1 MPKPVIFTI
10 DDDSSVLS
18 SVERDLRARYGQDYR
33 ILPIDS
39 GQAALEYLKKLE
51 QRNER
56 VALFLVDQRMP
67 EMDGVG
73 FLAEAIKSYP
83 QAKRVLLTAYA
94 DTQAA
99 IDSINEIGLDYY
111 LMKPWHPPE
120 ERLYPVLDELLEDWK
135 IHVRLPYEGI
145 RVAGTLWSLSSHEV
159 KDFLTRHQIPYQ
171 WLDIEKD
178 KRARTLVEG
187 VSSESSL
194 KLPVIF
200 FPNGNILIDPDL
212 KELAEKVGLQTRA
225 GLPFYDMVVIGSG
238 PAGLAAAVYAGS
250 EGLKCIVIEKAA
262 PGGQAGSS
270 PKIENYL
277 GFPTGISGDDLAR
290 RAVSQAKRFGVE
302 ILSAQETKKI
312 FVKDS
317 YRIVQLTDGSEISCH
332 AVLIATGASFHA
344 LKMPGADP
352 LTGAGIYY
360 GAAYTEAMHYKD
372 QNVFVV
378 GGANSAAQGA
388 IYLSR
393 FASKVTVLIRGPQ
406 PTASKYLIDAMN
418 DNEKIEILLDTDLLE
433 VKGSNAL
440 EQIVI
445 KNTKT
450 DEMQTLDASAL
461 FVFIGVQPQSQIV
474 ADLVM
479 CSAKGYIYT
488 GPDLIV
494 DKKPPPGWT
503 LERDPFLLET
513 SVPGIFA
520 AGDVRY
526 GTNHRVASAVGE
538 GAIAYAL
545 IKEYLKTL

>member
-1 MPKPVIFTI
+1 MPKPVIFAI
-10 DDDSSVLS
+10 DDDSAVLN
-18 SVERDLRARYGQDYR
+18 SVERDLRTRYGQEYR
-33 ILPIDS
+33 ILPINE
-39 GQAALEYLKKLE
+39 GKAALAYLKKLE
-51 QRNER
+51 QRNET

-67 EMDGVG
+67 EMSGTE
-73 FLAEAIKSYP
+73 FLAQAIEAYP

-94 DTQAA
+94 DSQAA
-99 IDSINEIGLDYY
+99 IDSINEVGLNYY

-120 ERLYPVLDELLEDWK
+120 ERLYPILDELLEDWK
-135 IHVRLPYEGI
+135 AHVRLPYEGI

-178 KRARTLVEG
+178 SSARKLAED
-187 VSSESSL
+187 VSPDL

-200 FPNGNILIDPDL
+200 FPDGDLLISPDL
-212 KELAEKVGLQTRA
+212 KSLAERVGLQTRA
-225 GLPFYDMVVIGSG
+225 GLPFYDLVVIGSG

-250 EGLKCIVIEKAA
+250 EGLKCLVIEKAA

-302 ILSAQETKKI
+302 ILSAQEAKQV
-312 FVKDS
+312 FVKDA
-317 YRIVQLTDGSEISCH
+317 YRIVQLSDGTQLSCH
-332 AVLIATGASFHA
+332 AVLIATGASFHT
-344 LKMPGADP
+344 LKMPGADT

-360 GAAYTEAMHYKD
+360 GAAYTEAMNYKD
-372 QNVFVV
+372 QDVFVV

-388 IYLSR
+388 LYLSR
-393 FASKVTVLIRGPQ
+393 FANKVTVLVRGHQ
-406 PTASKYLIDAMN
+406 PTASKYLVDALY
-418 DNEKIEILLDTDLLE
+418 DNEKIEVLLNTDLLE
-433 VKGSNAL
+433 IRGKHTL

-445 KNTKT
+445 KNTRT
-450 DEMQTLDASAL
+450 GQVQTCDAAAL
-461 FVFIGVQPQSQIV
+461 FVFIGVLPQSKIV
-474 ADLVM
+474 SDLVM
-479 CSAKGYIYT
+479 HSDKGYIFT
-488 GPDLIV
+488 GPDLQR

>member
-1 MPKPVIFTI
+1 MPKPVIFSI
-10 DDDSSVLS
+10 DDDLSVLRS
-18 SVERDLRARYGQDYR
+18 IERDLRARYGKDYR
-33 ILPIDS
+33 ILSIDS
-39 GQAALEYLKKLE
+39 GSAALEYLQKLE
-51 QRNER
+51 QRNET

-67 EMDGVG
+67 EMSGTE
-73 FLAEAIKSYP
+73 FLQEALKQYP

-99 IDSINEIGLDYY
+99 IDSINEVGLDYY

-120 ERLYPVLDELLEDWK
+120 ERLYPILDELLADWK
-135 IHVRLPYEGI
+135 AHIRLPYEGI

-178 KRARTLVEG
+178 AEARRLVEG
-187 VSSESSL
+187 VTSKT

-200 FPNGNILIDPDL
+200 FPDGMQLIEPDL
-212 KELAEKVGLQTRA
+212 KVLADKVGLQTRA
-225 GLPFYDMVVIGSG
+225 ALPFYDIVIIGSG

-250 EGLKCIVIEKAA
+250 EGYKCLVIEKSA

-277 GFPTGISGDDLAR
+277 GFPTGISGDDLTR

-302 ILSAQETKKI
+302 MLSAQEAVQI
-312 FVKDS
+312 GVKEA
-317 YRIVQLTDGSEISCH
+317 YRIVRLLDGSEISCH
-332 AVLIATGASFHA
+332 AVLMATGASFHT
-344 LKMPGADP
+344 LRMPGAES

-360 GAAYTEAMHYKD
+360 GAAYTEAIHYKD
-372 QNVFVV
+372 QHVFVV

-388 IYLSR
+388 LYLSR
-393 FASKVTVLIRGPQ
+393 FASKVTVLIRGRQ
-406 PTASKYLIDAMN
+406 PTASKYLVDALN
-418 DNEKIEILLDTDLLE
+418 DNEKIELLLDTDLIE
-433 VKGSNAL
+433 VKGRNTL
-440 EQIVI
+440 EQIVF
-445 KNTKT
+445 KNTRT
-450 DEMQTLDASAL
+450 GEMQTCGAAAM
-461 FVFIGVQPQSQIV
+461 FVFIGVQPQSRIV
-474 ADLVM
+474 SNLVL
-479 CSAKGYIYT
+479 CSPKGYIYT
-488 GPDLIV
+488 GPDLMV
-494 DKKPPPGWT
+494 DKKPPQGWT

>member
-1 MPKPVIFTI
+1 MAKPVIFSI
-10 DDDSSVLS
+10 DDDPSVLN

-33 ILPIDS
+33 ILSLNQGRIGLD
-39 GQAALEYLKKLE
+39 YLKRLQ
-51 QRNER
+51 QRNET
-56 VALFLVDQRMP
+56 VALFLVDHRMP
-67 EMDGVG
+67 EMNGVE
-73 FLAEAIKSYP
+73 FLEEAIKTYP

-99 IDSINEIGLDYY
+99 IDSINEVGLNYY

-120 ERLYPVLDELLEDWK
+120 ERLYPILDELLEDWK

-145 RVAGTLWSLSSHEV
+145 RVAGTLWSLTSHQV

-178 KRARTLVEG
+178 SKARQLVEG
-187 VSSESSL
+187 VSPEVI

-200 FPNGNILIDPDL
+200 FPDGNVLIDPDM
-212 KELAEKVGLQTRA
+212 KELAEKVGLQIHA
-225 GLPFYDMVVIGSG
+225 ALPFYDLAVIGSG

-250 EGLKCIVIEKAA
+250 EGLRCLVIEKAA

-277 GFPTGISGDDLAR
+277 GFPTGISGDDLTR

-302 ILSAQETKKI
+302 ILSAQEVKRVL
-312 FVKDS
+312 VKDE
-317 YRIVQLTDGSEISCH
+317 YRIIQLADGTEISCH
-332 AVLIATGASFHA
+332 AVLVATGASFHT
-344 LKMPGADP
+344 LKMPGADA

-360 GAAYTEAMHYKD
+360 GAAYTEAMNYMDK
-372 QNVFVV
+372 NVFVV

-388 IYLSR
+388 MYLSR
-393 FASKVTVLIRGPQ
+393 FARKVTVLIRGPE
-406 PTASKYLIDAMN
+406 PTASKYLVDAMAE
-418 DNEKIEILLDTDLLE
+418 NEKIEILLNTDLLE
-433 VKGSNAL
+433 VKGKNTL

-445 KNTKT
+445 KNTKSG
-450 DEMQTLDASAL
+450 EVQTCEAAAL
-461 FVFIGVQPQSQIV
+461 FVFIGVRPQSHMV

-479 CSAKGYIYT
+479 CSGKGSILT
-488 GPDLIV
+488 GPDLMV
-494 DKKPPPGWT
+494 DKKPPHGWS
-503 LERDPFLLET
+503 LERDPYLLET

-526 GTNHRVASAVGE
+526 GTSHRVASAVGE
-538 GAIAYAL
+538 GAIAHAL

>member
-1 MPKPVIFTI
+1 MAKPVIFTV
-10 DDDSSVLS
+10 DDDPSVLN
-18 SVERDLRARYGQDYR
+18 SVERDLRSRYGQDYR
-33 ILPIDS
+33 IIPINS
-39 GQAALEYLKKLE
+39 GRSALDYLKKLE
-51 QRNER
+51 QRNET

-67 EMDGVG
+67 EMSGVD
-73 FLAEAIKSYP
+73 FLNEAIKSYS

-99 IDSINEIGLDYY
+99 IDSINQVGLDYY

-120 ERLYPVLDELLEDWK
+120 ERLYPILDDLLEDWK
-135 IHVRLPYEGI
+135 AHVKLPYEGI
-145 RVAGTLWSLSSHEV
+145 RVAGTLWSLTSHEV

-178 KRARTLVEG
+178 SDARLLVEKDAAKTP
-187 VSSESSL
+187 
-194 KLPVIF
+194 KLPVVF
-200 FPNGNILIDPDL
+200 FPDGTVLTQPDL
-212 KELAEKVGLQTRA
+212 KTLADKVGLQTRA
-225 GLPFYDMVVIGSG
+225 SLPFYDLVVLGSG
-238 PAGLAAAVYAGS
+238 PAGLAASVYAGS
-250 EGLKCIVIEKAA
+250 EGLKCLVIEKAA

-277 GFPTGISGDDLAR
+277 GFPAGISGDDLTR
-290 RAVSQAKRFGVE
+290 RAVSQARRFGVE
-302 ILSAQETKKI
+302 ILSAQEAKHVS
-312 FVKDS
+312 VKDA
-317 YRIVQLTDGSEISCH
+317 YRIVRLSDGTEISSH
-332 AVLIATGASFHA
+332 AVLIATGASFHT
-344 LKMPGADP
+344 LTMPGADA

-372 QNVFVV
+372 QDVFVV

-393 FASKVTVLIRGPQ
+393 FARKVTVLIRGHE
-406 PTASKYLIDAMN
+406 PTASKYLVDAMQS
-418 DNEKIEILLDTDLLE
+418 NEKIQILLDTDLIE
-433 VKGSNAL
+433 VTGRNTL
-440 EQIVI
+440 EQIIV

-450 DEMQTLDASAL
+450 GEIQTCNAAAL
-461 FVFIGVQPQSQIV
+461 FVFIGVRPQSHMV

-479 CSAKGYIYT
+479 CSGKGYILT
-488 GPDLIV
+488 GPDVMV

-503 LERDPFLLET
+503 LERDPYLLET

-520 AGDVRY
+520 AGDVRF

-545 IKEYLKTL
+545 VKEYLKTL

>member
-1 MPKPVIFTI
+1 MPKPVILSI
-10 DDDSSVLS
+10 DDDPSVLN
-18 SVERDLRARYGQDYR
+18 SVERDLRAHYGQDYR
-33 ILPIDS
+33 ILPINS
-39 GQAALEYLKKLE
+39 GKAALDYLQKLE
-51 QRNER
+51 QRNET

-67 EMDGVG
+67 EMSGTE
-73 FLAEAIKSYP
+73 FLQEAIKTFP
-83 QAKRVLLTAYA
+83 QAKRILLTAYA

-99 IDSINEIGLDYY
+99 IDSINEVGLNYY

-120 ERLYPVLDELLEDWK
+120 EKLYPILDELLEDWR
-135 IHVRLPYEGI
+135 IHVRLPYDGI

-178 KRARTLVEG
+178 SNAHKSVER
-187 VSSESSL
+187 VTSET

-200 FPNGNILIDPDL
+200 FPDGKVLIEPNL

-225 GLPFYDMVVIGSG
+225 ELPFYDIVVIGSG

-250 EGLKCIVIEKAA
+250 EGYKCLVVEKAA

-277 GFPTGISGDDLAR
+277 GFPTGISGDDITR

-302 ILSAQETKKI
+302 ILSAQEAVQVE
-312 FVKDS
+312 VKEA
-317 YRIVQLTDGSEISCH
+317 YRIVKLKDGSEISCH
-332 AVLIATGASFHA
+332 AVLMATGASFHM
-344 LKMPGADP
+344 LKMPGAES

-360 GAAYTEAMHYKD
+360 GAAYTEAVNYKD
-372 QNVFVV
+372 KNVFVV

-388 IYLSR
+388 LYLSR
-393 FASKVTVLIRGPQ
+393 FASKVTVLIRGHE
-406 PTASKYLIDAMN
+406 PTASKYLADALN
-418 DNEKIEILLDTDLLE
+418 ANPKIEMLCNTDL
-433 VKGSNAL
+433 VAVQGANAL
-440 EQIVI
+440 EKITF

-450 DEMQTLDASAL
+450 DEMQTLDAAAM
-461 FVFIGVQPQSQIV
+461 FVFIGVRPQSQIV
-474 ADLVM
+474 AGLVK
-479 CSAKGYIYT
+479 CSDKGYIYT
-488 GPDLIV
+488 GPDVMV
-494 DKKPPPGWT
+494 DKHPPQGWT
-503 LERDPFLLET
+503 LDRDPFLLET

-538 GAIAYAL
+538 GSIAYAL
-545 IKEYLKTL
+545 MKEYLKTL

>member
-1 MPKPVIFTI
+1 MPKPVIFSI
-10 DDDSSVLS
+10 DDDPSVLNS
-18 SVERDLRARYGQDYR
+18 IERDLRTHYGQEYR
-33 ILPIDS
+33 ILPINE
-39 GQAALEYLKKLE
+39 GKAALDYLKKLE
-51 QRNER
+51 QRNET

-67 EMDGVG
+67 EMSGTE
-73 FLAEAIKSYP
+73 FLLEAIKAYP

-99 IDSINEIGLDYY
+99 IDSINEVGLDYY

-120 ERLYPVLDELLEDWK
+120 ERLYPILDELLDDWK
-135 IHVRLPYEGI
+135 VHVRLPYEGI

-178 KRARTLVEG
+178 PNSRKLVES
-187 VSSESSL
+187 VTTET

-200 FPNGNILIDPDL
+200 FPDGTNLIEPDL
-212 KELAEKVGLQTRA
+212 KVLADKVGLQTRA
-225 GLPFYDMVVIGSG
+225 ALPFYDLVVIGSG
-238 PAGLAAAVYAGS
+238 PAGLAASVYAGS
-250 EGLKCIVIEKAA
+250 EGLKCLVIEKSA

-277 GFPTGISGDDLAR
+277 GFPTGISGDDLTR

-302 ILSAQETKKI
+302 ILSAQEAVQI
-312 FVKDS
+312 AVREA
-317 YRIVQLTDGSEISCH
+317 YRIVKLSDGSEISCH
-332 AVLIATGASFHA
+332 AVLMATGASFHT
-344 LKMPGADP
+344 LKMPGAQA

-360 GAAYTEAMHYKD
+360 GAAYTEAMNYRDKH
-372 QNVFVV
+372 VFVV

-388 IYLSR
+388 LYLSR
-393 FASKVTVLIRGPQ
+393 FASKVTVLVRGRE
-406 PTASKYLIDAMN
+406 PTASKYLVDAMN
-418 DNEKIEILLDTDLLE
+418 ENGKIEILLDTDLLE
-433 VKGSNAL
+433 VKGTNSL

-445 KNTKT
+445 KNTKR
-450 DEMQTLDASAL
+450 DETQTFDASAM
-461 FVFIGVQPQSQIV
+461 FVFIGVQPQSRIV
-474 ADLVM
+474 SDLVL
-479 CSAKGYIYT
+479 CSGKGYIFT
-488 GPDLIV
+488 GLDLLV
-494 DKKPPPGWT
+494 DKKPPQGWT

>member
-1 MPKPVIFTI
+1 MSKPVIFAV
-10 DDDSSVLS
+10 DDDTAVLN
-18 SVERDLRARYGQDYR
+18 SVERDLRSRYGQEYR
-33 ILPIDS
+33 ILPINE
-39 GQAALEYLKKLE
+39 GRAALEYLKKLE
-51 QRNER
+51 QRNET

-67 EMDGVG
+67 EMSGTE
-73 FLAEAIKSYP
+73 FLVEAIQTYP
-83 QAKRVLLTAYA
+83 QAKRILLTAYA
-94 DTQAA
+94 DSQAA
-99 IDSINEIGLDYY
+99 IDSINEVGLNYY

-120 ERLYPVLDELLEDWK
+120 ERLYPILDEVLEDWK
-135 IHVRLPYEGI
+135 AHVRLPYEGI
-145 RVAGTLWSLSSHEV
+145 RVAGTLWSLTSHEV

-178 KRARTLVEG
+178 SGARKLVENA
-187 VSSESSL
+187 SPEL

-200 FPNGNILIDPDL
+200 FPDGNVLIGPDL

-225 GLPFYDMVVIGSG
+225 GLPFYDLIVIGSG

-250 EGLKCIVIEKAA
+250 EGLKCLVIEKAA

-302 ILSAQETKKI
+302 ILSAQEAKQVL
-312 FVKDS
+312 VKDE
-317 YRIVQLTDGSEISCH
+317 YRIVKLSDDTEVSCH
-332 AVLIATGASFHA
+332 AVLIATGASFHT
-344 LKMPGADP
+344 LKMPGADT

-360 GAAYTEAMHYKD
+360 GAAYTEAMNYKD

-388 IYLSR
+388 LYLSR
-393 FASKVTVLIRGPQ
+393 FASRVTVLIRGHQ
-406 PTASKYLIDAMN
+406 PTASKYLVDALY

-433 VKGSNAL
+433 VRGKHTL
-440 EQIVI
+440 EQIVV

-450 DEMQTLDASAL
+450 GEVQTCDAPVL
-461 FVFIGVQPQSQIV
+461 FVFIGVQPQNQIV
-474 ADLVM
+474 SDLVM
-479 CSAKGYIYT
+479 CSGKGYIFT
-488 GPDLIV
+488 GPDVMV
-494 DKKPPPGWT
+494 DKKPPQGWT

>member
-1 MPKPVIFTI
+1 MAKPVILSI
-10 DDDSSVLS
+10 DDDPSVLN
-18 SVERDLRARYGQDYR
+18 SVERDLRAHYGQNYR
-33 ILPIDS
+33 ILSIDQ
-39 GQAALEYLKKLE
+39 GRAALDYLKKLQ
-51 QRNER
+51 QRNETI
-56 VALFLVDQRMP
+56 ALFLVDHRMP
-67 EMDGVG
+67 EMSGVE
-73 FLAEAIKSYP
+73 FLEEAMKMYP

-99 IDSINEIGLDYY
+99 IDSINEVGLDYY

-120 ERLYPVLDELLEDWK
+120 ERLYPILDELLEDWK

-145 RVAGTLWSLSSHEV
+145 RVAGTLWSLTSHEV

-178 KRARTLVEG
+178 SKARQLVEG
-187 VSSESSL
+187 ASSEVT

-200 FPNGNILIDPDL
+200 FPDGTVLVQPDL
-212 KELAEKVGLQTRA
+212 KELAEKVGLQIRA
-225 GLPFYDMVVIGSG
+225 DLPFYDLVVIGSG

-250 EGLKCIVIEKAA
+250 EGLRCLVIEKAA

-277 GFPTGISGDDLAR
+277 GFPTGISGDDLTR

-302 ILSAQETKKI
+302 ILSAQEVNHVS
-312 FVKDS
+312 VKDV
-317 YRIVQLTDGSEISCH
+317 YRIVHLADETEISCH
-332 AVLIATGASFHA
+332 AVLIATGASFHT

-360 GAAYTEAMHYKD
+360 GAAYTEAMNYKD
-372 QNVFVV
+372 KDVFVV

-388 IYLSR
+388 IYLTQ
-393 FASKVTVLIRGPQ
+393 FARKVTVLIRGPE
-406 PTASKYLIDAMN
+406 PTASKYLVDAMAG
-418 DNEKIEILLDTDLLE
+418 NEKIEILLNTDLIE
-433 VKGSNAL
+433 VKGKNTL
-440 EQIVI
+440 EQLVI
-445 KNTKT
+445 KNTKSGEVHT
-450 DEMQTLDASAL
+450 CDASAL
-461 FVFIGVQPQSQIV
+461 FVFIGVRPQSHIV
-474 ADLVM
+474 ADLVL
-479 CSAKGYIYT
+479 CSGKGYVFT
-488 GPDLIV
+488 GPDLMV
-494 DKKPPPGWT
+494 DKKPPQGWT
-503 LERDPFLLET
+503 LERDPYLLET

-538 GAIAYAL
+538 GAIAHAL